1 MQTKNINLTAKM
13 DTEQSFLLH
22 KYYKM
27 KHSRWDKWC
36 SSQAMMEDINT
47 QYKEDNVNKKAGPQ
61 NGERRGQV
69 SSLRMKR

>member
-1 MQTKNINLTAKM
+1 
-13 DTEQSFLLH
+13 
-22 KYYKM
+22 M

-36 SSQAMMEDINT
+36 SSQAMMGDINT

-61 NGERRGQV
+61 NGGRRDQV